1 MIDDELEQQMT
12 TLVTHTHV
20 GDNALL
26 QALLKAY
33 ADVYAEHK
41 HRYANRLS
49 QQKFQALTRK
59 EQKSVIDKTGCLPY
73 RVYRSIEQNVK
84 GLRQAVKT
92 HQKNNLFLAKDKLK
106 DKKSEFEKA
115 QRRWHNLKKTN
126 ETQPIAKKH
135 LNQAY
140 RKMQGLHRAFQ
151 NRQNR
156 VNALEKKLKDPQ
168 VSLCF
173 GTKKAMKQR
182 QRLPSNDKQRI
193 ERWKEDWRHHRASE
207 IHFTGTNEEIM
218 GNVNAHVVSKDG
230 QYRLRIAFPESLWQ
244 HKTFKAI
251 WKNKTYQKALKT
263 VKKGK
268 VPFSL
273 KRPVRLVYDLPL
285 EVPYHAWLL
294 ESHLDSHRPDSAQ
307 SPRPLYVALKLSKN
321 MDKVT
326 VNLGVRETNHKPVTS
341 LKHGAIG
348 VDINPDNLGLAET
361 NAKGQLLRSWTVPMD
376 LKGKSSDQR
385 ANIISLAVQ
394 SVVEE
399 AQRIN
404 KSIVLEDLDFRKK
417 KQALHKNHDKHYARM
432 LSSFAYNQ
440 IKMAFHRKAF
450 RALVSVK
457 SVNPAWTSQI
467 GNIKYHEQTN
477 TSHESAAYVI
487 ARRGQGFNE
496 RLPKQAMK
504 LVEKDFHF
512 FNLEPLEPTAP
523 VDAKGHKKR
532 LEQWIRVLSG
542 HSVSNLKVGLSSKIF
557 SQDSSDGK
565 RLMQKILLDR
575 KKRGA
580 SCSQKVNNLMPL
592 WFGQYNVLTVE

>member
-1 MIDDELEQQMT
+1 MIEDEFDQQMT

-49 QQKFQALTRK
+49 QQKFIDSTRK

-84 GLRQAVKT
+84 GLRQSVKT
-92 HQKNNLFLAKDKLK
+92 HQKNNLLLAKDKLK
-106 DKKSEFEKA
+106 DKKAEFEKA

-126 ETQPIAKKH
+126 ETQPITKKH

-156 VNALEKKLKDPQ
+156 VNALEKKLKEPH

-173 GTKKAMKQR
+173 GTKKTMRQR

-193 ERWKEDWRHHRASE
+193 ERWQEDWRHHRASE
-207 IHFTGTNEEIM
+207 IHFAGTNDEVM
-218 GNVNAHVVSKDG
+218 GNGNAHVVCKNG
-230 QYRLRIAFPESLWQ
+230 QYRLRIAFPESLWN
-244 HKTFKAI
+244 HKAFKAI
-251 WKNKTYQKALKT
+251 WKNKDYKKALKT

-268 VPFSL
+268 TSFSL
-273 KRPVRLVYDLPL
+273 KQPVRLVYDLPL
-285 EVPYHAWLL
+285 EVPYHKWLL
-294 ESHLDSHRPDSAQ
+294 DYHLDSHCPDSSQ

-321 MDKVT
+321 LDKVT
-326 VNLGVRETNHKPVTS
+326 VNLGLRETNHKPVTS

-348 VDINPDNLGLAET
+348 VDINPDNLGIAET
-361 NAKGQLLRSWTVPMD
+361 NAKGQLLRAWTVPMD

-385 ANIISLAVQ
+385 ADIISLAVQ

-399 AQRIN
+399 AKRLN

-417 KQALHKNHDKHYARM
+417 KQALHKNYDKHYARM

-440 IKMAFHRKAF
+440 IQTAFHRKTF

-457 SVNPAWTSQI
+457 SVNPAWTSQV

-487 ARRGQGFNE
+487 ARQGQGFKE
-496 RLPKQAMK
+496 RLPKQAIK
-504 LVEKDFHF
+504 LVEDAIHW

-523 VDAKGHKKR
+523 VDAKTHKKR

-542 HSVSNLKVGLSSKIF
+542 HSVKNLKVGLSWKIF

-565 RLMQKILLDR
+565 CLMQKILLDR
-575 KKRGA
+575 QKSGV
-580 SCSQKVNNLMPL
+580 SYSQKVNKLVPL